1 LLKVRILFFTS
12 RFFFLLFFEPKC
24 FILGCYK
31 KVGFVEE
38 RVLKKYYTNEDGL
51 FMRLKWLD
59 DEAVISSQL
68 SLHREIQS
76 LCSNPIKD

>member
-1 LLKVRILFFTS
+1 LFS
-12 RFFFLLFFEPKC
+12 FFLNAFFI

-59 DEAVISSQL
+59 EEAVISAQL

-76 LCSNPIKD
+76 LCANPNRQTTTTIKD